1 MFIVFTLLAWNEFWW
16 DKYTKY
22 TMEIGKGYRSVH
34 PPLSPRAGLDIFTSM
49 LLDHKP
55 STCGHCETIL
65 FQRLVTVSL
74 LDFLQ
79 VSCQKHLFQKYYLY
93 HFPSSVNIHFLVLYA
108 FFGPTS
114 LHSQQQSGAVFGFM
128 MAVYITFPF
137 RSMCLLKSVSF
148 FFSLKL
154 TL

>member
-1 MFIVFTLLAWNEFWW
+1 
-16 DKYTKY
+16 
-22 TMEIGKGYRSVH
+22 MEIGKGYRSVH

-55 STCGHCETIL
+55 STRGHCETIL

-108 FFGPTS
+108 FFCPTS

-137 RSMCLLKSVSF
+137 RSMCLLKPVSF

>member
-1 MFIVFTLLAWNEFWW
+1 
-16 DKYTKY
+16 
-22 TMEIGKGYRSVH
+22 MEIGKGYRSVH

-55 STCGHCETIL
+55 STRGHCETIL

-108 FFGPTS
+108 FFCPTS

-154 TL
+154 PHFPPFVEHDSFFVHINHLGHF